1 MANTGKG
8 FNRVTDRSE
17 RHVHQSWGRT
27 RQPKNIA
34 GPHTTAA
41 AIIDDGAVNVP
52 NDDLDDATAA
62 KNGYVT
68 ENQRYLH
75 VTVDVNGAPGRDLE
89 VYAYSHAAG
98 VWGLLQTL
106 TINAITVNTTYVVEI
121 KGADRVALK
130 RKGGAW
136 GNAPTA
142 IFAACSTF

>member
-1 MANTGKG
+1 MNMANTGKG

-34 GPHTTAA
+34 GPHATAA
-41 AIIDDGAVNVP
+41 AIIADDQAP
-52 NDDLDDATAA
+52 NDALNDATAA
-62 KNGYVT
+62 ENGYIT

-75 VTVDVNGAPGRDLE
+75 VTIDVDGAPGRDLE

-121 KGADRVALK
+121 RGA
-130 RKGGAW
+130 
-136 GNAPTA
+136 
-142 IFAACSTF
+142 

>member
-8 FNRVTDRSE
+8 IERVTGRSE

-34 GPHTTAA
+34 GPHTTAVG
-41 AIIDDGAVNVP
+41 IIEDDQAP
-52 NDDLDDATAA
+52 NDALNDNTSAE
-62 KNGYVT
+62 NGYIT

-75 VTVDVNGAPGRDLE
+75 VTVDVGAAEPGRDLE

-98 VWGLLQTL
+98 CWALLETL
-106 TINAITVNTTYVVEI
+106 ATNAITVNTTYIVEI
-121 KGADRVALK
+121 RGADRIALK
-130 RKGGAW
+130 RKADAW
-136 GNAPTA
+136 TTAPTA